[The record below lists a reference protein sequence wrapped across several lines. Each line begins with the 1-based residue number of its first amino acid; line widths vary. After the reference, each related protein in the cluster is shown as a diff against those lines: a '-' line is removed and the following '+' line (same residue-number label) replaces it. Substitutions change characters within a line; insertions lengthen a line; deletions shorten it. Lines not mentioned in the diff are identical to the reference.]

1 MPYTP
6 LSIRWDSLVHGM
18 PKAILLVNKELELNA
33 WNLERFLI
41 ACRKTKTK
49 VVNIANQKKEKS
61 LKNQGEP
68 KLNQANRPSAGKL
81 SLILVLHLIGRECG
95 TSFLDQSQS

>member
-1 MPYTP
+1 MKF
-6 LSIRWDSLVHGM
+6 R
-18 PKAILLVNKELELNA
+18 
-33 WNLERFLI
+33 ERFLI
-41 ACRKTKTK
+41 ACRKTKPKSSTQP
-49 VVNIANQKKEKS
+49 IRKKEKS

-81 SLILVLHLIGRECG
+81 SLILVLHLIGRVCG